1 MAIKI
6 KDKNGNVIQ
15 VAGVGKPGTPGQNGT
30 SAYQAAVAGGYTGT
44 EADFNERM
52 AKGVFVGTG
61 TALATGWTGQQNTV
75 AITGLPAS
83 VTGIVGVSGSAG
95 DDAWQAAV
103 AAVLRPVSQAAGSVT
118 IKALGTPPDVDIP
131 ISVYYWPDTGSPVLL
146 SMFPGTGE
154 QIPLDA
160 PTGFTGTA
168 GNAQVTLT
176 WTDPKDKYAT
186 PEGETTEEGDQLVSE
201 WAYTRIIRKTGSAPT
216 GPNDGVLVVESSVR
230 DQYSTTGYVDDD
242 LTNGTTYYYGAY
254 AYNKDGVA
262 SEGAMVSVEVGAYYP
277 VLEDNTWA
285 QISAA
290 SEAGVGSSLW
300 AIGDTHSL
308 TINGQVGTQTFNNY
322 ATFIFIIGFDH
333 NAAVEGAGITFQGF
347 KDSSGRDI
355 CLVGPNYGKS
365 ATGENDFCMDT
376 TSATAGGWASSDMRA
391 YTLGSDNAASPRANT
406 LIAALPADLRAVLKP
421 MTIWTNNTGN
431 GVNTASATTDYLPLM
446 AEFEVFGAIN
456 AAASAESQHQQQ
468 YAYYSSGNSKV
479 KYRHD
484 SPGTAA
490 MWFERSPYG
499 GSGVQWCLVRS
510 NGTSGM
516 ETVPPSGQSLG
527 VAPIL
532 RI

>member
-6 KDKNGNVIQ
+6 KDKNGNVFQ
-15 VAGVGKPGTPGQNGT
+15 VAGVGKPGAPGKDGT

-61 TALATGWTGQQNTV
+61 TALSAGWTGQQNTV
-75 AITGLPAS
+75 TITGLPAS

-131 ISVYYWPDTGSPVLL
+131 ISVYYWPDTGSLVLL

-168 GNAQVTLT
+168 GNAKVTLT

-230 DQYSTTGYVDDD
+230 DQYASTGYVDDD

-262 SEGAMVSVEVGAYYP
+262 SEGAVTAGLIPKAETAVSALSVGTLVKIKENGSPVEYMVVHQGLPSSMYDESCNGCWLVRKDIAEEMKWNVSNNIYANGTVHEYLNGGWTSRYEVG
-277 VLEDNTWA
+277 VLAQIKQVKIPYQNGNGSGGYVASGANGLSCKFFLLSGYEVGFSASDNTNFPIDGAKLSYFDSGTGVAANNKRVATYNSGATPWWLRSPYTYNADDVWLVDDTGDETFRSSDNTW
-285 QISAA
+285 
-290 SEAGVGSSLW
+290 GVRPAL
-300 AIGDTHSL
+300 IL
-308 TINGQVGTQTFNNY
+308 
-322 ATFIFIIGFDH
+322 
-333 NAAVEGAGITFQGF
+333 
-347 KDSSGRDI
+347 DSSALVDI
-355 CLVGPNYGKS
+355 DLNV
-365 ATGENDFCMDT
+365 
-376 TSATAGGWASSDMRA
+376 
-391 YTLGSDNAASPRANT
+391 
-406 LIAALPADLRAVLKP
+406 IPA
-421 MTIWTNNTGN
+421 
-431 GVNTASATTDYLPLM
+431 
-446 AEFEVFGAIN
+446 
-456 AAASAESQHQQQ
+456 
-468 YAYYSSGNSKV
+468 
-479 KYRHD
+479 
-484 SPGTAA
+484 
-490 MWFERSPYG
+490 
-499 GSGVQWCLVRS
+499 
-510 NGTSGM
+510 
-516 ETVPPSGQSLG
+516 
-527 VAPIL
+527 
-532 RI
+532 